1 MKPDSANPFIDSALL
16 CAAAHALSATATGE
30 MMFMP
35 AGLQSIT
42 PFAGG
47 IGSPIEVM
55 VDRAG
60 AVALES
66 QRAALEAKGRRPY
79 FDFEHNDEGACFWP
93 SAFMWADAPV
103 PGIYARGEWTAP
115 GKAGVEGK
123 TWRQFSPVFH
133 VDNKRAKPARIVCNP
148 DAKPNMGGLVNDP
161 AFSNIS
167 PLWAKNAGGAHP
179 APNQHTDT
187 MDPKTLEALQAKN
200 TELTNEIARLK
211 GEQTA
216 IKAKNENDEFIAAR
230 IELKETQLRE
240 TALTIANAE
249 LKAKSGDQEKEITA
263 QREANAK
270 AAVKAAVDRGAIA
283 AKDAETI
290 AAWEKD
296 ITADPGRAALLAKMQ
311 GSPALESKRITSPN
325 GSASVTAEAPNN
337 VIRAYGAILAKNAAL
352 PLSHETAREKARLAA
367 EAAALFAKD
376 IAGNLTISGMN
387 LDDAI
392 KAADYSDAV
401 GGVGLLSGSLVMQ
414 QSLAQMGYEY
424 PILSAITTDFSAE
437 PGELNQTAN
446 TRIVL
451 TPAVQT
457 YSTTLGTDG
466 RPAGWSTASAAQ
478 SVDVPVTL
486 DSYYGVPIVFGIGT
500 LAATLRNLFAEQA
513 PLALYALGGAF
524 VSKLT
529 ALMTS
534 ANFNAYAG
542 TSLTGGATTSG
553 SKNITFD
560 SSAAVYPG
568 QHITGTGVPANTFIA
583 SVTSATAAVMTQKAS
598 ATGSSLTFTVGNSKV
613 PTTYT
618 TYAKALA
625 DFSTACYADLKA
637 AFSTHEVPQQNR
649 FALLASTYYGKLS
662 QDPIFNMFAAMQNP
676 ELITKGRLPEV
687 QGFTSIDAPYF
698 PTANYGVGFAGHKSA
713 LVIKSRLPQQLSQS
727 FAASAPGNI
736 STVTDPV
743 SGLSVSLVQFWNL
756 QTNAYEWRPE
766 VMVGASAGDRRCG
779 LLLTSQ

>member
-1 MKPDSANPFIDSALL
+1 MKPDPAIEATDALFCRNAVEIPATSA
-16 CAAAHALSATATGE
+16 GE
-30 MMFMP
+30 FMFMP
-35 AGLQSIT
+35 AGRHVIT
-42 PFAGG
+42 PFE
-47 IGSPIEVM
+47 GSNGEQVELI
-55 VDRAG
+55 VDRQG
-60 AVALES
+60 AAEMEK
-66 QRAALEAKGRRPY
+66 QRAMLTKQGRRPY
-79 FDFEHNDEGACFWP
+79 FDFEHADSGASFWP
-93 SAFMWADAPV
+93 SAFFWKDGHA
-103 PGIYARGEWTAP
+103 PGIYCKGEWTAD
-115 GKAGVEGK
+115 GKAGIEGK
-123 TWRQFSPVFH
+123 TWRSFSPVFH
-133 VDNKRAKPARIVCNP
+133 VDNKAARPARLVCR
-148 DAKPNMGGLVNDP
+148 DYAKPNMGAIVNDP
-161 AFSNIS
+161 AFYQIS
-167 PLWAKNAGGAHP
+167 PLWAKNAGGAQSNDLTHHHLNEQQL
-179 APNQHTDT
+179 A
-187 MDPKTLEALQAKN
+187 ALQAKN
-200 TELTNEIARLK
+200 TELETEIARLK

-216 IKAKNENDEFIAAR
+216 LKAKSENDEFVSAR
-230 IELKETQLRE
+230 IEAKQAQLE
-240 TALTIANAE
+240 ANAAKLE
-249 LKAKSGDQEKEITA
+249 LEGLKAKSAGQEVEILA
-263 QREANAK
+263 QREANAE

-290 AAWEKD
+290 AAWKKD
-296 ITADPGRAALLAKMQ
+296 IAADPGRAALLAKMQ
-311 GSPALESKRITSPN
+311 GSPALETQRITRST
-325 GSASVTAEAPNN
+325 ATVTTESPNN
-337 VIRAYGAILAKNAAL
+337 VIKAFGAIVAKNAAL
-352 PLSHETAREKARLAA
+352 PLSHATAGDKGRLAA

-376 IAGNLTISGMN
+376 ISGNLTIAGMN
-387 LDDAI
+387 IDDAL

-401 GGVGLLSGSLVMQ
+401 GGAGLLSGSLVMQ
-414 QSLAQMGYEY
+414 QSLTQMSYEY
-424 PILSAITTDFSAE
+424 PLLGAITTDFSAE
-437 PGELNQTAN
+437 PGEYNQTAN
-446 TRIVL
+446 TRIVM

-457 YSTTLGTDG
+457 YSPTLGSDG
-466 RPAGWSTASAAQ
+466 RPAGWSTASPAQ
-478 SVDVPVTL
+478 AVDIPVTL
-486 DSYYGVPIVFGIGT
+486 DSYYGVPLVFGIGT

-524 VSKLT
+524 VNKLT

-560 SSAAVYPG
+560 SSAIVYPG
-568 QHITGTGVPANTFIA
+568 QYISGTGIPANTYIA
-583 SVTSATAAVMTQKAS
+583 SVTSATAAVLTQKAT

-625 DFSTACYADLKA
+625 DFSTACYADLKT

-649 FALLASTYYGKLS
+649 FALLASSYYGKLS
-662 QDPIFNMFAAMQNP
+662 QDPIFNMFAAMKSP
-676 ELITKGRLPEV
+676 ELITKGKLPEV

-736 STVTDPV
+736 STVTDPIT
-743 SGLSVSLVQFWNL
+743 GLSVSLVQFWNL